1 MLEAASVTA
10 VEKLDLLLDE
20 GIIGLSRARRFRI
33 VEQPGSEIYW
43 LRCLDLDGVEVPV
56 VDPAIA
62 DADYHPEL
70 NTRVKSAL
78 GITDLRSVRLLV
90 VANLEPGAMTVNLRA
105 PLVINLATGVGAQV
119 ILENKELP
127 LRARVVART

>member
-1 MLEAASVTA
+1 MVEAARVAA

-33 VEQPGSEIYW
+33 VEQPGSDISW
-43 LRCLDLDGVEVPV
+43 LRCLDLDEVELPV
-56 VDPAIA
+56 LDAVIA
-62 DADYHPEL
+62 DEDYRPQL
-70 NTRVKSAL
+70 NPRVRTAL
-78 GITDLRSVRLLV
+78 DITDERTVRLLV
-90 VANLEPGAMTVNLRA
+90 IANFEAGGMTVNLRA
-105 PLVINLATGVGAQV
+105 PLVINVATGVGAQV